1 MNRREAMM
9 SWYPVALAYLG
20 ILGVLFVSV
29 VWLLTDRLEPALL
42 AFFGSI
48 IGIGEGVG
56 AIRDFISNRP
66 VPQDL
71 QDLAQP
77 STLKKSV
84 SKRANKE

>member
-1 MNRREAMM
+1 MM

-20 ILGVLFVSV
+20 IAGVLFVSV

-42 AFFGSI
+42 AFFGSV

-56 AIRDFISNRP
+56 AIRDFVSSRP

-71 QDLAQP
+71 
-77 STLKKSV
+77 KKTTQR
-84 SKRANKE
+84 RAKKE